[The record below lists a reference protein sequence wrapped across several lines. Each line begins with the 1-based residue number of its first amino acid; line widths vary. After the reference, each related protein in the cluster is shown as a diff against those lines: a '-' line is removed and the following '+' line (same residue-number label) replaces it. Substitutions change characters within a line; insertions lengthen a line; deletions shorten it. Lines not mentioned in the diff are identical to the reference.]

1 MTVLTRL
8 LTAAM
13 ILNTWSLKAVWS
25 ADKADSDTRRPNIL
39 IAIADDQSWQHT
51 SVAGYRAALQKG
63 ALQVAL
69 QKGTLYLSLKVE
81 CPFCPPFFVP
91 SAVVEHQTILSK
103 LRTVLTHYLTQTHD
117 SRMGAQPEVWETY
130 KRYSA
135 IREFPPSP

>member
-1 MTVLTRL
+1 MTVQTRL

-51 SVAGYRAALQKG
+51 SVA
-63 ALQVAL
+63 L

-81 CPFCPPFFVP
+81 CPFFVP
-91 SAVVEHQTILSK
+91 LFCPMICLLHRSACLLIENQIAH
-103 LRTVLTHYLTQTHD
+103 
-117 SRMGAQPEVWETY
+117 
-130 KRYSA
+130 
-135 IREFPPSP
+135 